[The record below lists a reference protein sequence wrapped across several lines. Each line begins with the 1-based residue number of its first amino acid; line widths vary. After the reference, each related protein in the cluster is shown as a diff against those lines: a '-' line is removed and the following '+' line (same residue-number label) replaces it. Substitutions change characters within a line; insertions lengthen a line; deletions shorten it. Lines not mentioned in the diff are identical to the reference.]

1 MSDDAAAKSEELTV
15 AVKELQKLLEDAS
28 DQYGELESE
37 MKKKDESYE
46 EELGKK
52 NECIKHLKK
61 ELELANEMLKT
72 AKQERLD
79 TTIESM
85 SPSAAAASRLL
96 KSGMT
101 LTQIYS
107 QYVAVSEELMLE
119 KEETRKL
126 NLYINTILEEIEE
139 KAPLL
144 KKQKEDYEAALE
156 NIATLTK
163 HIDECTAECNKL
175 RFETTEAQ
183 KLASHHSRE
192 NERLKQEMVDLA
204 KQVVF
209 FLKKLKRH
217 ELDFSSQIISQRLV
231 TFSSIEQLQEKNQ
244 QLLAVVR
251 ELSKKKEEIERMN
264 AQCDV
269 EELTKELNKY
279 KQANKELDE
288 LNLHHTKMIEA
299 LLRQKDMYQKLY
311 QEQLDGTNKQKE
323 QSPKPMRGQGPYG
336 YGQVYMKR
344 KDKFMNLKLN

>member
-1 MSDDAAAKSEELTV
+1 
-15 AVKELQKLLEDAS
+15 
-28 DQYGELESE
+28 
-37 MKKKDESYE
+37 
-46 EELGKK
+46 
-52 NECIKHLKK
+52 
-61 ELELANEMLKT
+61 MLKT

-96 KSGMT
+96 KSGT
-101 LTQIYS
+101 N
-107 QYVAVSEELMLE
+107 ARER
-119 KEETRKL
+119 ETRKL

-204 KQVVF
+204 KQVC
-209 FLKKLKRH
+209 FLLKEVEEARAGFVTQQNDDS
-217 ELDFSSQIISQRLV
+217 ENSCLNVTSSSQIISQRLV

-269 EELTKELNKY
+269 EELTKELN
-279 KQANKELDE
+279 
-288 LNLHHTKMIEA
+288 
-299 LLRQKDMYQKLY
+299 
-311 QEQLDGTNKQKE
+311 
-323 QSPKPMRGQGPYG
+323 SS
-336 YGQVYMKR
+336 
-344 KDKFMNLKLN
+344 